1 MIENVLNF
9 KDKITLLGA
18 VKATDLL
25 SILSREVPFTVF
37 ALKTWYFHTLA
48 IVHLNTLLISSKIIL

>member
-37 ALKTWYFHTLA
+37 ALTTWYFYTLA
-48 IVHLNTLLISSKIIL
+48 IVHLNTLLISSKMIL